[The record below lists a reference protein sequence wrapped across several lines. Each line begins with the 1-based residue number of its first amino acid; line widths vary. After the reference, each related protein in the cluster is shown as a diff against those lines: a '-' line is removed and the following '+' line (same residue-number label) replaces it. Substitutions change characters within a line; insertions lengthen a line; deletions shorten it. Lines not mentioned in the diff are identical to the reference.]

1 MTELL
6 MRAGTRLDDLDETD
20 AVAAQSGGPA
30 PGDAGVALATG
41 SAAQAGTST
50 RPSRGEST
58 VALHGR
64 KFGLRRAS
72 RNEIAGQR
80 VIDKEMPALVVVR
93 PVEERETSLWLPR
106 HARIDL
112 GFGHGQRR
120 FRRQVKDIL

>member
-64 KFGLRRAS
+64 KSEPARSRMQATSDMRDASSDMRDRHDVAAAHGGERDADGTHGTTLR
-72 RNEIAGQR
+72 QC
-80 VIDKEMPALVVVR
+80 LTR
-93 PVEERETSLWLPR
+93 PGS
-106 HARIDL
+106 AA
-112 GFGHGQRR
+112 
-120 FRRQVKDIL
+120 